1 MSRAL
6 AREDAF
12 KLVFEMAVTNVSADE
27 AINYL
32 FETVDKK
39 NEMWAQ
45 DFINA
50 ANRAYIKELVK
61 GIEEKEDEL
70 NALITPTLKDW
81 TIARIAKVNLA
92 ILQLA
97 VYEIYY
103 IEDIPHKVS
112 VNEAITLAKKYAGKE
127 SASFINGVLGTL
139 LDSIENSQ
147 K

>member
-12 KLVFEMAVTNVSADE
+12 KLVFEMAVTKVSAEE
-27 AINYL
+27 AVNYL
-32 FETVDKK
+32 FDTVDKK

-50 ANRAYIKELVK
+50 ANRAYIKELVN
-61 GIEEKEDEL
+61 GIEEKGTEL
-70 NALITPTLKDW
+70 NALIMPTLKDW
-81 TIARIAKVNLA
+81 TITRSAKVNLA

-103 IEDIPHKVS
+103 MEDIPNKVS

-139 LDSIENSQ
+139 LDNIDKN
-147 K
+147 

>member
-12 KLVFEMAVTNVSADE
+12 KLVFEMAVTKVSAQE
-27 AINYL
+27 AVNYL
-32 FETVDKK
+32 FDTVEKA

-50 ANRAYIKELVK
+50 SNRAYIKELVG
-61 GIEEKEDEL
+61 GIEEKESEL
-70 NALITPTLKDW
+70 NSIISPTLKDW

-97 VYEIYY
+97 VYEIYFM
-103 IEDIPHKVS
+103 EDIPNKVS
-112 VNEAITLAKKYAGKE
+112 VNEAILLAKKYAGKE
-127 SASFINGVLGTL
+127 SAAFINGVLGTL
-139 LDSIENSQ
+139 LDSMDKN
-147 K
+147 

>member
-12 KLVFEMAVTNVSADE
+12 KLVFEMAVTKVSADE
-27 AINYL
+27 AVNYL

-50 ANRAYIKELVK
+50 SNRDYIKRLVK
-61 GIEEKEDEL
+61 GIEEKETEL
-70 NALITPTLKDW
+70 NSLIMPTLKDW

-97 VYEIYY
+97 AYEIHYM
-103 IEDIPHKVS
+103 EDIPNKVS

-127 SASFINGVLGTL
+127 AASFINGVLGTL
-139 LDSIENSQ
+139 LDNIEKN
-147 K
+147 